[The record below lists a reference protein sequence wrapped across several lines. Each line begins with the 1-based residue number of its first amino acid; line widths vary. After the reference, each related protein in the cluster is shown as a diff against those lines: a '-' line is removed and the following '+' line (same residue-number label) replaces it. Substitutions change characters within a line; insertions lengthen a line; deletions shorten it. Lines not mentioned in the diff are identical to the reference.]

1 MDNIS
6 MDIINEVSN
15 YLDNKNFLNFIMTN
29 KIFYRNKNIV
39 KKRKQR
45 EKKYND
51 YLNETLSIWEF
62 LEEVHPY

>member
-1 MDNIS
+1 